1 MLTDITERDVPK
13 GASLSLSS
21 GKGKK
26 VSHVVPEKG
35 GNDRP
40 SSFFLRELRRS
51 ARSLGRFGLGGGG
64 TCVGQGGHAAFR
76 RCRPAERGKG
86 PRCTH
91 APAEKQR
98 ESSGRHGASKVH
110 PGQDVLEQRAV
121 ERSGSSRDGVCRSQR
136 NARRAEGAGPR
147 SSRGVEGRGGRGLVG
162 TENTMRRARLPSD
175 SAFPDAMMRASG
187 AGCALA
193 PENGA

>member
-26 VSHVVPEKG
+26 VFVRCAGKRRECSPLVV
-35 GNDRP
+35 
-40 SSFFLRELRRS
+40 FLRELRRS
-51 ARSLGRFGLGGGG
+51 ARSLGRFGLDGGG

-76 RCRPAERGKG
+76 RCRPSARGKG

-98 ESSGRHGASKVH
+98 ESSGRHGASKAH
-110 PGQDVLEQRAV
+110 SGQDVL
-121 ERSGSSRDGVCRSQR
+121 SSALLRDPAAAGTACAGHSATLGVQK
-136 NARRAEGAGPR
+136 
-147 SSRGVEGRGGRGLVG
+147 
-162 TENTMRRARLPSD
+162 
-175 SAFPDAMMRASG
+175 ASG
-187 AGCALA
+187 RILRGASKAGEGVALSVQKTRCGEHGFLRTRLF
-193 PENGA
+193 PTQ